1 MKKIDLVI
9 DLQFG
14 STGKGLIVGTLA
26 TYEGYDT
33 VITAWAPNAGHT
45 FIDAKGRKFVHTHL
59 ANGIVAPYLRRVLL
73 GPGSVINPAQLLAE
87 IEQCKDII
95 DAKNIRILIH
105 PHAAVVTEEHL
116 EEEAQSMTAIGSTK
130 KGVGAAMISRIRRQ
144 PNKPAVAKDFLE
156 LASMVCTTAQYQRAI
171 RDSEHILIEGAQGVG
186 LSLYHGFYPY
196 TTSRDVSTFQ
206 ILADCGIPATLF
218 NEASCR
224 VIGTARTYPIRVA
237 NRYDSEGRQIGYS
250 GPAHLDQKE
259 ISFEEIGQ
267 PIELTTVT
275 KLPRRIFTFSRDQIR
290 EAIDL
295 SGASEVFLNFAN
307 YVQDEQ
313 YLLHIVNS
321 IEETG
326 ARVKW
331 LGLGPDIHSVVLLS
345 EGENYTARRKEIV
358 SKWQRYK
365 FRNKAG
371 A

>member
-45 FIDAKGRKFVHTHL
+45 FIDARGRKFVHTHL

-95 DAKNIRILIH
+95 EEKRIKIMIH
-105 PHAAVVTEEHL
+105 PHAAVVTDEHL

-156 LASMVCTTAQYQRAI
+156 LVNLVCTTEQYTRAI
-171 RDSEHILIEGAQGVG
+171 HDSTHILIEGAQGVG
-186 LSLYHGFYPY
+186 LSMYHGFYPY

-206 ILADCGIPATLF
+206 ILADCGIPAAIF
-218 NEASCR
+218 NQASCR
-224 VIGTARTYPIRVA
+224 VVGTARTYPIRVA
-237 NRYDSEGRQIGYS
+237 NRFDSDGRQVGFS
-250 GPAHLDQKE
+250 GPGHLDQTE
-259 ISFEEIGQ
+259 ISFEQIGQ
-267 PIELTTVT
+267 PTELTTVT
-275 KLPRRIFTFSRDQIR
+275 KLPRRIFTFSRQQIL

-295 SGASEVFLNFAN
+295 SGASEVFLNFVN

-313 YLLHIVNS
+313 YLLSIVNA

-326 ARVKW
+326 ARIKW
-331 LGLGPDIHSVVLLS
+331 LGLGPDIHSVVMLS
-345 EGENYTARRKEIV
+345 EGDNYTARRKEIV
-358 SKWQRYK
+358 SKWQRYQ
-365 FRNKAG
+365 FRNKVG